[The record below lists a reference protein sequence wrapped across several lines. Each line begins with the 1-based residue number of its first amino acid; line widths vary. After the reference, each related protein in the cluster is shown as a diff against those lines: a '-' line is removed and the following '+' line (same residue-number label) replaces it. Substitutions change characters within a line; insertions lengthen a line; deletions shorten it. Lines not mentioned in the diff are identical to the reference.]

1 MSKTIKILPEHLA
14 NKIAAGEVIQ
24 RPASA
29 VKELIENSID
39 AHSKTIKIIIKD
51 GGKELIQ
58 VVDDGD
64 GMSADDASVAFH
76 RHATSK
82 IETYEDLEA
91 IKTLGFRGEALSSI
105 AAVSQ
110 VELRAR
116 RLTDTVGI
124 KVRIYGGKESQ
135 IGEDACSPGT
145 SITMKNIFFNTPAR
159 RNFLK
164 NKSTEYRHIYDVV
177 QRCALSH
184 PNIAFLFHSDNEII
198 LNLRRCELHDRL
210 KDLFGEA
217 HFKTLMP
224 VNSEKESVAI
234 SGYVGQPQFAK
245 RGKAE
250 QFLFLNNRYIVSK
263 NLNHAV
269 YQAYEHL
276 VEKGTFPFFII
287 FISIDPRKIDVNVH
301 PTKMEVKFDDEPA
314 IYKMIM
320 TAVRATLGK
329 YEMIPQIHL
338 QSEISQGSDNFT
350 RLSSPPIQIREIDD
364 LRQQSLNIQPSKR
377 ELTKTSDDLGA
388 SLKGLSNE
396 TVGQSTEVGRSDIRQ
411 LNKKYILYTSSDG
424 LMIIDQHAAHERI
437 LYEKFRA
444 RLIGNQ
450 KTSQQLLFPQT
461 LQLNPGD
468 LSFVKELQVEFESLG
483 FSIKFFGKTTI
494 IIDGVPP
501 EIKAGNEAV
510 ILQDVLSLYKDDRQ
524 EINMK
529 PSERL
534 AKSLACK
541 AAVKAGDLLTYS
553 EMTSL
558 IEQLATTSI
567 PTVCPHGRPVSMKL
581 TIEELDR
588 RFGRTS

>member
-1 MSKTIKILPEHLA
+1 MNKTIKILPEHLA

-29 VKELIENSID
+29 VKELIENSLD
-39 AHSKTIKIIIKD
+39 ANSKSIKLIIKD

-64 GMSADDASVAFH
+64 GMSADDAVVAFH

-110 VELRAR
+110 VELRTR
-116 RLTDTVGI
+116 RKSDMVGI
-124 KVRIYGGKESQ
+124 KVRIEGGKDSQ
-135 IGEDACSPGT
+135 IMEDACPAGT
-145 SITMKNIFFNTPAR
+145 SVLMRNLFFNTPAR

-164 NKSTEYRHIYDVV
+164 SNSTEYRHIYDVV
-177 QRCALSH
+177 QRCALSY
-184 PNIAFLFHSDNEII
+184 PDVAFQFYSDDEII
-198 LNLRRCELHDRL
+198 LNLRGSDLSDRL
-210 KDLFGEA
+210 RDVFGEA
-217 HFKTLMP
+217 HFQTLMP
-224 VNSEKESVAI
+224 VISDKESVSI
-234 SGYVGQPQFAK
+234 SGYIGQPQFAR

-250 QFLFLNNRYIVSK
+250 QFLYLNKRYIISK

-276 VEKGTFPFFII
+276 IEKGSFPFFII
-287 FISIDPRKIDVNVH
+287 FISIDPKKIDVNVH
-301 PTKMEVKFDDEPA
+301 PTKMEVKFDDESS
-314 IYKMIM
+314 IYKMIL
-320 TAVRATLGK
+320 TSVRATLGK
-329 YEMIPQIHL
+329 YEMIPQIQL
-338 QSEISQGSDNFT
+338 QSRDMHESANLT
-350 RLSSPPIQIREIDD
+350 RLTSPPSQIRRFTDVN
-364 LRQQSLNIQPSKR
+364 QQSLNVKPSG
-377 ELTKTSDDLGA
+377 LTSTESSDKSYA
-388 SLKGLSNE
+388 SSNALSNE
-396 TVGQSTEVGRSDIRQ
+396 ASAQQAEVIHWDVRQ
-411 LNKKYILYTSSDG
+411 LHKKYIVFNSSDG
-424 LMIIDQHAAHERI
+424 LTIIDQHAAHERI
-437 LYEKFRA
+437 LYEKFRT
-444 RLIGNQ
+444 RLIKEQ

-461 LQLNPGD
+461 LQLPPGD
-468 LSFVKELQVEFESLG
+468 ISLVKELQGEFESLG
-483 FSIKFFGKTTI
+483 FTIKFFGNTTV
-494 IIDGVPP
+494 IIDGVPS
-501 EIKAGNEAV
+501 EIKAGTEGN

-524 EINMK
+524 EISMK

-541 AAVKAGDLLTYS
+541 AAVKAGDLLSTN

-558 IEQLATTSI
+558 IDQLSSTSI
-567 PTVCPHGRPVSMKL
+567 PTVCPHGRPVSMNL